1 MMAILYMLKRVPG
14 MGLFLFH
21 SRYMPPN
28 VALRKAIDR
37 MSLLNPFPEVIA
49 PQHGYVVRSDLIVE
63 YLNRLSDPNV
73 GMDLLASKEPGREQ
87 FLLAINDFKERIA
100 SDYPFIFARLY
111 ERLKSAGNVTTPTII
126 DGDERIETAIP
137 PSDAVRFL
145 LSVLED
151 ELGEEDF
158 SKVRSLFALGL
169 EKYNISHLLEI
180 VGAEEF
186 EESIDMNNILSAMT

>member
-1 MMAILYMLKRVPG
+1 
-14 MGLFLFH
+14 
-21 SRYMPPN
+21 
-28 VALRKAIDR
+28 